1 MQKNH
6 IIGLKQVK
14 KLTQSKLENI
24 LWYQLFLFFLHVS
37 MVFRKKKKK
46 EGDMVLLVDEAKIF
60 LGSLT

>member
-37 MVFRKKKKK
+37 MVFRKKNR
-46 EGDMVLLVDEAKIF
+46 EGDMVLFVDEAKIF

>member
-37 MVFRKKKKK
+37 MVFRKKKR
-46 EGDMVLLVDEAKIF
+46 EGDMVLFVDEAKIF